1 MYDQLVAAATI
12 LVSLVLVVLIILACW
27 WLMWKVFL
35 SRFEF
40 INELLFPTATESSA
54 GGGTT
59 AEKKRQN
66 LGRKKIRKD

>member
-40 INELLFPTATESSA
+40 INELLFPTAATESSA
-54 GGGTT
+54 GTTT

-66 LGRKKIRKD
+66 LARKKIRKD